1 MLSGRC
7 RVGRSAIHAKS
18 SAWSTAGASPPVTL
32 MHGPPAPPPNPP
44 FHWVSGRRRGTVES
58 TLRHAGRPGP
68 GGIRGRRLALSRG
81 LEMTVSFQPPVR
93 QHHPADVYH
102 QAWQLLEE
110 RDPRQ
115 AIALLDPAIA
125 AEPGSTGLRTLR
137 AWAYFQS
144 AQLQRAEQEL
154 SGLVDDC
161 PTDLW
166 ARYALGRVL
175 ERQSK
180 YADALPHMRLA
191 AVMSGDPEHEAGMLR
206 VERRLA
212 EVGGSYDDLT

>member
-1 MLSGRC
+1 
-7 RVGRSAIHAKS
+7 
-18 SAWSTAGASPPVTL
+18 
-32 MHGPPAPPPNPP
+32 
-44 FHWVSGRRRGTVES
+44 
-58 TLRHAGRPGP
+58 
-68 GGIRGRRLALSRG
+68 
-81 LEMTVSFQPPVR
+81 LEMTVSFQAPSR

-102 QAWQLLEE
+102 QAWQLLED

-115 AIALLDPAIA
+115 ALALLDPAID

-137 AWAYFQS
+137 AWAYCQS

-154 SGLVDDC
+154 AGLVDDC

-212 EVGGSYDDLT
+212 EVGGSYDGLT